1 MRQVH
6 NEELLNF
13 ALENGMLD
21 LSQIQCEI
29 EMAKRVKYLKEHQH
43 KVWQGK
49 DGKWCTYLPD
59 AKKGRKFIKKNTRED
74 IEDCIVSFYKKLDE
88 SDCRT
93 FGDVYEEWRA
103 YQDKTVSDNTVSKY
117 DTDKERYFTGTEF
130 WDTDISAITED
141 DVKEFVIDSVK
152 SKGLCK
158 SATKGIFGYI
168 DRTLTFAARHK
179 YIPEVPTQYLSGK
192 DFYQYSADS
201 PRADVSPIIS
211 KEDYLLLEN
220 ALRHDHIEHPG
231 YIPSYAVEFAS
242 LTGMR
247 VGEIAALRWDCIF
260 DDHILID
267 KSEKYNSKTKKY
279 FIDKTKNKKI
289 RKFPLTQ
296 EIKELLTSIKKAEL
310 EAGYLSEWVFS
321 DETGRISYRKI
332 CSCVKNKCRQLGIT
346 TRGIHAY
353 RKTLNSNM
361 RCNGVS
367 PVVAAS
373 ILGHSAQV
381 NEQYYTFDVSS
392 MDDKLRIVSMANE
405 AMKKAE

>member
-1 MRQVH
+1 MN

-13 ALENGMLD
+13 ALENGMLN
-21 LSQIQCEI
+21 LSQIQDKI
-29 EMAKRVKYLKEHQH
+29 NMAKRVKYLKEHQH

-59 AKKGRKFIKKNTRED
+59 SKKGRKFVKKNTKED
-74 IEDCIVSFYKKLDE
+74 IEDCIVSFYQQLDE
-88 SDCRT
+88 SDQKT
-93 FGDVYEEWRA
+93 FGDVYEEWRT
-103 YQDKTVSDNTVSKY
+103 YQDKTVSVNTASKY
-117 DTDKERYFTGTEF
+117 DTDKKRYFEDSDF
-130 WDTDISAITED
+130 WDTDVSAITED
-141 DVKEFVIDSVK
+141 DVRCFIIDSVK
-152 SKGLCK
+152 SKHLCK

-168 DRTLTFAARHK
+168 DRVLTFAARHK
-179 YIPEVPTQYLSGK
+179 YIHDVPTQYLSSK
-192 DFYQYSADS
+192 EFYQYSSDS
-201 PRADVSPIIS
+201 PRADISPVIS
-211 KEDYLLLEN
+211 REDFLLLKK
-220 ALRHDHIEHPG
+220 ALLHDHLEKPE

-260 DDHILID
+260 DNYILID
-267 KSEKYNSKTKKY
+267 KSEKYNSKTKEY
-279 FIDKTKNKKI
+279 YIDKTKNKKV

-296 EIKELLTSIKKAEL
+296 GISKLLTTIKKVEL

-321 DETGRISYRKI
+321 DEYGRISYRKI

-373 ILGHSAQV
+373 ILGHSTQV
-381 NEQYYTFDVSS
+381 NEQYYTFDTSS

-405 AMKKAE
+405 AMKLAE